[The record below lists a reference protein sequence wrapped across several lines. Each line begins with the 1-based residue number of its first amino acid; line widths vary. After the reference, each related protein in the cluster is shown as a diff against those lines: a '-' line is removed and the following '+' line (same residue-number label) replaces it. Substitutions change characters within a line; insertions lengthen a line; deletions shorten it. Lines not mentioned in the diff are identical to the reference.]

1 MPVREEQRMPNKP
14 SENGAVKKREKRKL
28 KSTLNEWK
36 GHFSE
41 VMKCLISTDLQITYH
56 HRKD

>member
-1 MPVREEQRMPNKP
+1 MPNKP